1 MKTLHH
7 YIALIIALSIIKA
20 STFAQSVPNPSENI
34 DFLVT
39 YGKNTPK
46 VKGDDD
52 NVQVIFFLVPPSQK
66 GPVYIRV
73 FDPEIGGKHDDVSG
87 AVDTKVKYSLYGG
100 VGAFSN
106 KDARGADPTGNYKS
120 GILLA
125 TKTFGADPQ
134 LDDGWH
140 VFGPVNPMEGEKVAA
155 VGGNVFKMIVEG
167 LAGNDGN
174 VYRFF
179 LSSDRNKNVEVEG
192 ANAFAF
198 EYTFR
203 LLEKEKVTHIYPFI
217 EKSVVSITQ
226 HNYDFDADGEILI
239 YSISKRHHK
248 ANASGDIKWASSKHI
263 MTNEEK
269 NTTIDLQIL
278 KKTTE
283 PNNIVVY
290 ITNQYNEPVPFY
302 AVPIGGPPKYK
313 YKTTL
318 KVN

>member
-1 MKTLHH
+1 MKAMKNICLSTLPFLFVVAE
-7 YIALIIALSIIKA
+7 IR
-20 STFAQSVPNPSENI
+20 AQGVPNPSENI

-39 YGKNTPK
+39 YGQNAMKT
-46 VKGDDD
+46 KGDDD

-73 FDPEIGGKHDDVSG
+73 FDPDIGGKYDDISG
-87 AVDTKVKYSLYGG
+87 EVDTKSKFSLYGG
-100 VGAFSN
+100 IGTFSN
-106 KDARGADPTGNYKS
+106 KEARGADPKGNYKS

-125 TKTFGADPQ
+125 TKSFGSDPT
-134 LDDGWH
+134 LDGGWY
-140 VFGPVNPMEGEKVAA
+140 VFGPINPMEGENVQA
-155 VGGNVFKMIVEG
+155 VGGHVFKMIVEG
-167 LAGNDGN
+167 LPGNDGN
-174 VYRFF
+174 VYTFF
-179 LSSDRNKNVEVEG
+179 LSAERDKNIEVEG

-217 EKSVVSITQ
+217 EQSVVSITQ
-226 HNYDFDADGEILI
+226 HNYDFDEDGEILI

-248 ANASGDIKWASSKHI
+248 AATSGDIHWASSEHV
-263 MTNEEK
+263 MTKEEK

-278 KKTTE
+278 KKTSE

-313 YKTTL
+313 YKMSL
-318 KVN
+318 NVK